1 MTSPTILLVSNADTV
16 LSRARRKI
24 LDHAGYRIA
33 GAGSLGLAISLTHS
47 LRVNLV
53 ILEEGFSDC
62 EKAAFIEV
70 LHESHPGLC
79 VLCLGHGYIQPDLLL
94 VECRSILTAQTSG
107 GGATHFLYT
116 KVPHQRIA

>member
-1 MTSPTILLVSNADTV
+1 MTSPTILLVSSADTV

-53 ILEEGFSDC
+53 ILEEDFSDC

-70 LHESHPGLC
+70 LHENLPGLS
-79 VLCLGHGYIQPDLLL
+79 VLCLGHGYIQPEQLLS
-94 VECRSILTAQTSG
+94 ECRSILSAQPG
-107 GGATHFLYT
+107 GNGATHFLYS
-116 KVPHQRIA
+116 KVPYQRIA